1 MIIDRKKDLCKL
13 KMGEYV
19 ALSKVEN
26 VCKGSQYTQ
35 LPMVH
40 AVSTEDHCILCLCPA
55 IANLKKLAES
65 MGKGDQKLGDWCADP
80 AIIEAVLA
88 DIQTTCKAGNLA
100 KFEIPQ
106 KLILIE
112 DLWTPDNDML
122 TAVNKLKRKEIVGR
136 HAKEINGIGYPV
148 KI

>member
-1 MIIDRKKDLCKL
+1 
-13 KMGEYV
+13 
-19 ALSKVEN
+19 
-26 VCKGSQYTQ
+26 
-35 LPMVH
+35 
-40 AVSTEDHCILCLCPA
+40 
-55 IANLKKLAES
+55 

-100 KFEIPQ
+100 KFEIPK

-112 DLWTPDNDML
+112 EEWTPENDML
-122 TAVNKLKRKEIVGR
+122 TAVRKLKRKEIVGR